1 VTQNILVVDD
11 MPANLTLLAEILKQ
25 RGYRV
30 RPVPSGELALEA
42 ARAEPPDLVLLDI
55 DMPEL
60 NGFEVIAQL
69 KADAR
74 LRDTPV
80 IFLTAHT
87 DVTNKVKAFS
97 LGGVDYVTK
106 PFQAE
111 EIYAR
116 VATHLALR
124 RQQRELQ
131 ARYDQL
137 AALEKMRDELVHM
150 IVHDLRSPLAGVCV
164 LLDLMIEDLAA
175 VAPQAQSDVAA
186 CRATAQRMIE
196 MITTILD
203 VNQIEAAAMKL
214 ALAPCDLVA
223 TTRGVITEMRALAT
237 DRHVVLEPATPSVR
251 VIADARLVGRVVQ
264 NLLANALR
272 FTPRGGTV
280 RIAVDARASGVRFA
294 MCDEGK
300 GVPEVARTRIFE
312 KFGAL
317 DPEAR
322 GHSTG
327 LGLPFCRMAIEA
339 HGGAIG
345 VDANDGRPGS
355 TFWFTLP
362 ADREQ

>member
-1 VTQNILVVDD
+1 MSHNILAVDD
-11 MPANLTLLAEILKQ
+11 MPANLTLLCEILKQ

-30 RPVPSGELALEA
+30 RPAPSGELALEA

-69 KADAR
+69 KADAG
-74 LRDTPV
+74 LRDIPV

-87 DVTNKVKAFS
+87 DVANKVKAFA

-111 EIYAR
+111 EIHAR

-131 ARYDQL
+131 ERYDQL

-150 IVHDLRSPLAGVCV
+150 IVHDLRSPLSGVCV

-175 VAPQAQSDVAA
+175 VAPQAQDDVAA
-186 CRATAQRMIE
+186 CRASAQRMIE
-196 MITTILD
+196 MVTAILD
-203 VNQIEAAAMKL
+203 VSKLEAAAMTL

-223 TTRGVITEMRALAT
+223 VTRDVISEMRALST
-237 DRHVVLEPATPSVR
+237 ERRVVLEPGAPVH
-251 VIADARLVGRVVQ
+251 VIADAGLLGRVVQ

-280 RIAVDARASGVRFA
+280 
-294 MCDEGK
+294 
-300 GVPEVARTRIFE
+300 
-312 KFGAL
+312 
-317 DPEAR
+317 
-322 GHSTG
+322 
-327 LGLPFCRMAIEA
+327 
-339 HGGAIG
+339 
-345 VDANDGRPGS
+345 
-355 TFWFTLP
+355 
-362 ADREQ
+362 